1 MSEYQ
6 EKHTVSRL
14 IGAPPGYVGYDEA
27 GQLTEAVRRRPY
39 AVVLFDEVE
48 KAHPEVLN
56 VMLQLLDD
64 GRLTDGKGR
73 TVDFRNTVVIMTSNL
88 GSQYL
93 TEEAASGTLSEGVR
107 RQVMDVV
114 RTHFRPEFL
123 NRIDEVIVFHA
134 LSREHMAQIIDI
146 QARHLLKRLEDRKIH
161 VELTAAA
168 RDLLV
173 REGYDPGLRGP
184 PAEAHDSA
192 AGARP
197 AGPPRARG
205 RVPRGRPR
213 GDRCRRRVGGVSKG
227 HRGATGLTKGLSLA
241 TQPSVPRPRESKP
254 GERRPL
260 PVRRP
265 SFSIWYVLG
274 LLLLLAV
281 AQTWLLNP
289 SGRQIPY
296 SEFKSLVRSNQVVE
310 VTVGDQTISG
320 RLREAQGQ
328 GRQRTDRFVT
338 TRIED
343 PKLVED
349 LEAHQV
355 KFSGETVSRWLPEVL
370 GWIIPLVLLVAV
382 WSFFF
387 RRIGGAEGGVM
398 SFARS
403 RAKIYA
409 DDDVKVSFG
418 DVAGV
423 DEAEEELRE
432 IVEFLKTPKKYTQL
446 GGRIPKGVLLV
457 GPPGTGKTLLAR
469 AVAGEAKVPFFSL
482 SGSEF
487 VEMFVGVGAARVRD
501 LFAQAEAKAPCIVFI
516 DELDALGK
524 IRVQSPVGSHEEREQ
539 TLNQLLAEMDGFDSR
554 KAVII
559 MGATNRPEV
568 LDPALLR
575 PGRFDRQVLVDKPDI
590 NGREAVLRIHT
601 RNVKVAPEVDLRV
614 IAGRTA
620 GFAGADLANL
630 VNEAALLAARKD
642 KTAVDMRDFD
652 EAIDRLIAGLE
663 KKRVMNARERQIV
676 AYHESGHAIVASVL
690 PGLDPVHK
698 ISIVQRGFG
707 ALGYTMQLPLE
718 DRYLMTRTDLRHQL
732 AVLLGGRTAEE
743 IALGEIST
751 GAQNDLQRASDIA
764 RAMVTEWGMSDAIGA
779 INYAG
784 DKRSRFL
791 ELGLPQ
797 ERGVYAESTAQQI
810 DAEVKRIMT
819 DAHDTARRIL
829 SDHRGS
835 LESVTRLLLEK
846 EVMEGEELRRLLG
859 MPQVPAEPPTPSPAT
874 L

>member
-1 MSEYQ
+1 M
-6 EKHTVSRL
+6 
-14 IGAPPGYVGYDEA
+14 AP
-27 GQLTEAVRRRPY
+27 
-39 AVVLFDEVE
+39 
-48 KAHPEVLN
+48 
-56 VMLQLLDD
+56 
-64 GRLTDGKGR
+64 
-73 TVDFRNTVVIMTSNL
+73 
-88 GSQYL
+88 
-93 TEEAASGTLSEGVR
+93 LS
-107 RQVMDVV
+107 
-114 RTHFRPEFL
+114 
-123 NRIDEVIVFHA
+123 
-134 LSREHMAQIIDI
+134 
-146 QARHLLKRLEDRKIH
+146 
-161 VELTAAA
+161 
-168 RDLLV
+168 
-173 REGYDPGLRGP
+173 
-184 PAEAHDSA
+184 
-192 AGARP
+192 
-197 AGPPRARG
+197 
-205 RVPRGRPR
+205 
-213 GDRCRRRVGGVSKG
+213 
-227 HRGATGLTKGLSLA
+227 
-241 TQPSVPRPRESKP
+241 PRERKP
-254 GERRPL
+254 GERRTL
-260 PVRRP
+260 SQRP
-265 SFSIWYVLG
+265 TFSIWYVLG
-274 LLLLLAV
+274 LLLLLAL
-281 AQTWLLNP
+281 AQAWFLTP
-289 SGRQIPY
+289 AGRQVPY
-296 SEFKSLVRSNQVVE
+296 SEFKTLVRNGQVIE
-310 VTVGDQTISG
+310 ATVGDQTISG
-320 RLREAQGQ
+320 KLREAQGE
-328 GRQRTDRFVT
+328 GRQRSDLFVT

-349 LEAHQV
+349 LDTHQV
-355 KFSGETVSRWLPEVL
+355 KYTGETVSRWLPEIL
-370 GWIIPLVLLVAV
+370 GWIIPLVLLIAV

-409 DDDVKVSFG
+409 DDDVKVSFQ

-423 DEAEEELRE
+423 DEAEDELRE
-432 IVEFLKTPKKYTQL
+432 IVEFLRNPRKYTTL

-501 LFAQAEAKAPCIVFI
+501 LFAQAESKAPCIVFI

-524 IRVQSPVGSHEEREQ
+524 VRVQSPVGSHEEREQ

-590 NGREAVLRIHT
+590 KGREQVLRIHT
-601 RNVKVAPEVDLRV
+601 RQVKVAPEVDLKK
-614 IAGRTA
+614 IAARTV

-642 KTAVDMRDFD
+642 KTAVEMADFD
-652 EAIDRLIAGLE
+652 EAIDRLVAGLE
-663 KKRVMNARERQIV
+663 KRRVMNTREREIV
-676 AYHESGHAIVASVL
+676 AYHESGHALVATAL

-764 RAMVTEWGMSDAIGA
+764 RAMVTEWGMSDSIGA

-791 ELGLPQ
+791 ELGLGQ
-797 ERGVYAESTAQQI
+797 ERGLYAEETARLI

-819 DAHDTARRIL
+819 EAHDTARRVL
-829 SDHRGS
+829 TEQRHH
-835 LESVTRLLLEK
+835 LESVTRRLLER
-846 EVMEGEELRRLLG
+846 EVMEGDELRQILG
-859 MPQVPAEPPTPSPAT
+859 LPPAPDPAPQIVRPTPANA
-874 L
+874 

>member
-1 MSEYQ
+1 MAPLS
-6 EKHTVSRL
+6 SRDRK
-14 IGAPPGYVGYDEA
+14 PGD
-27 GQLTEAVRRRPY
+27 RR
-39 AVVLFDEVE
+39 
-48 KAHPEVLN
+48 
-56 VMLQLLDD
+56 
-64 GRLTDGKGR
+64 
-73 TVDFRNTVVIMTSNL
+73 
-88 GSQYL
+88 
-93 TEEAASGTLSEGVR
+93 TLSS
-107 RQVMDVV
+107 Q
-114 RTHFRPEFL
+114 
-123 NRIDEVIVFHA
+123 
-134 LSREHMAQIIDI
+134 
-146 QARHLLKRLEDRKIH
+146 
-161 VELTAAA
+161 
-168 RDLLV
+168 
-173 REGYDPGLRGP
+173 
-184 PAEAHDSA
+184 
-192 AGARP
+192 RP
-197 AGPPRARG
+197 A
-205 RVPRGRPR
+205 
-213 GDRCRRRVGGVSKG
+213 
-227 HRGATGLTKGLSLA
+227 
-241 TQPSVPRPRESKP
+241 
-254 GERRPL
+254 
-260 PVRRP
+260 
-265 SFSIWYVLG
+265 FSIWYVLG
-274 LLLLLAV
+274 LLLLLAL
-281 AQTWLLNP
+281 AQAWFLTP
-289 SGRQIPY
+289 AGRQVPY
-296 SEFKSLVRSNQVVE
+296 SEFKTLVRNGQVVE
-310 VTVGDQTISG
+310 ATVGDQTING
-320 RLREAQGQ
+320 KLRDPQGE
-328 GRQRTDRFVT
+328 GRQRSDLFVT

-349 LEAHQV
+349 LDAHQV
-355 KFSGETVSRWLPEVL
+355 KYTGETVSRWLPEIL
-370 GWIIPLVLLVAV
+370 GWIIPLVLLIAV

-409 DDDVKVSFG
+409 DDDVKVSFQ

-423 DEAEEELRE
+423 DEAEDELRE
-432 IVEFLKTPKKYTQL
+432 IVEFLRNPKKYTTL

-501 LFAQAEAKAPCIVFI
+501 LFSQAESKSPCIVFI

-524 IRVQSPVGSHEEREQ
+524 VRVQSPMGSHEEREQ

-590 NGREAVLRIHT
+590 KGREEVLRIHT
-601 RNVKVAPEVDLRV
+601 RQVKVGPDVELRKV
-614 IAGRTA
+614 AARTV

-642 KTAVDMRDFD
+642 KTAVQMSDFE
-652 EAIDRLIAGLE
+652 EAIDRLVAGLE
-663 KKRVMNARERQIV
+663 KRRVMNAREREIV
-676 AYHESGHAIVASVL
+676 AYHEAGHALVATAL

-718 DRYLMTRTDLRHQL
+718 DKYLMTRTDLRHQL

-764 RAMVTEWGMSDAIGA
+764 RAMVTEWGMSDSIGA

-784 DKRSRFL
+784 DKRPRFL
-791 ELGLPQ
+791 ELGLGQ
-797 ERGVYAESTAQQI
+797 ERGLYAEETARLI

-819 DAHDTARRIL
+819 EAHDSARTRADRPAPAARGGDAAAARARGDGRRRIAAA
-829 SDHRGS
+829 SWACRPRKIRPRS
-835 LESVTRLLLEK
+835 R
-846 EVMEGEELRRLLG
+846 RRL
-859 MPQVPAEPPTPSPAT
+859 PRPTPDRRAAPAGPP
-874 L
+874 LSILQGRCSISAQLSRARPISLLAK